1 MTAMREAPT
10 GEAGPAIEAGLIE
23 AGLPAQI
30 ARQQGMIWGQAY
42 AQNALDLDP
51 APSLHAYPGA
61 FSALFGGSDLQVL
74 ANVMSERVIS
84 ARGSRPTRVNTLAGH
99 NHLFQL
105 EASGLPT
112 GYTTAPHA
120 ISPAALAM
128 IVEELQ
134 VLMDQSCQ

>member
-74 ANVMSERVIS
+74 ANVMPERVIS
-84 ARGSRPTRVNTLAGH
+84 ARAPGRRGSTRSLGTIT
-99 NHLFQL
+99 F
-105 EASGLPT
+105 S
-112 GYTTAPHA
+112 
-120 ISPAALAM
+120 SSKPAACPPATRRRLTPFHP
-128 IVEELQ
+128 Q
-134 VLMDQSCQ
+134 HRP